1 MASPNRPAARTRVLD
16 AARGLFFAQGVED
29 TSVAEICRVS
39 GVSNGS
45 LFHHF
50 GSKEAVALAIFIE
63 VRQAYWEYVL
73 TAMEAAASV
82 PDAAEASIR
91 AAFAFQREQPQAFA
105 FMLDASAAPWV
116 LRQTTALRDLNAA
129 FAERAMAWAAPH
141 VLAGRL
147 PMLSVHTFGAL
158 IFGLPQWIAREA
170 RAGLSVPDVDRSAD
184 ELAGLMRQL
193 FSGAPQK
200 TP

>member
-1 MASPNRPAARTRVLD
+1 MATSKRLTARTRVLE
-16 AARGLFFAQGVED
+16 AARTLFFERGVEN
-29 TSVAEICRVS
+29 TSIAEICRVS

-50 GSKEAVALAIFIE
+50 GSKEAIALAIFIE
-63 VRQAYWEYVL
+63 VRRHYWEYVL
-73 TAMEAAASV
+73 SAMESAKSV

-91 AAFAFQREQPQAFA
+91 AAFDFQREHPAAFA

-129 FAERAMAWAAPH
+129 FAGRAMAWAAPH
-141 VLAGRL
+141 VMAGRL

-193 FSGAPQK
+193 FSGAMQK